1 MCIHTLVYINTEHY
15 KTNITAKEAE
25 FRQKKSLFKRV
36 HNRIELRTEGLVT
49 NETTAE
55 LSWHSHAW
63 AHSQNYTH
71 TRTQKRTVT
80 PQPTGPWAPL
90 RMDRIVGSTFSAL
103 SLCLRPLS
111 TDSCFLTKPTLFQ
124 ADPVIMRLCPE
135 LQATREQCQQ
145 LGADLLNGLA
155 SPRSP
160 REQKLHLIVWVESRS
175 LPRGIAHVQY

>member
-1 MCIHTLVYINTEHY
+1 MILTCMSTHNHTQGSKTHVHTCTNTKADY
-15 KTNITAKEAE
+15 NAAANWPLSATAMDC
-25 FRQKKSLFKRV
+25 RQ
-36 HNRIELRTEGLVT
+36 GC
-49 NETTAE
+49 
-55 LSWHSHAW
+55 
-63 AHSQNYTH
+63 
-71 TRTQKRTVT
+71 
-80 PQPTGPWAPL
+80 
-90 RMDRIVGSTFSAL
+90 TFSAF

-160 REQKLHLIVWVESRS
+160 REQKLHLIVWVESGS